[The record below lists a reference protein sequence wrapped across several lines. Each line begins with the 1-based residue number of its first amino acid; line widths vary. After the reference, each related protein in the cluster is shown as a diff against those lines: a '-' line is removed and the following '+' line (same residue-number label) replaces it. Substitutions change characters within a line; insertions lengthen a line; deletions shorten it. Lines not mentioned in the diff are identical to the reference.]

1 MKMKTTLC
9 ILTIALLTLAQ
20 TIKADPLTTSLD
32 EAAESTISQ
41 VVALKPGVYLGS
53 QLTKTNTVY
62 EITEDYDLHNKK
74 VVVPSG
80 CTLVFKGGRIRNGVL
95 DLNNCSI
102 VGSGICCS
110 ILRPK
115 DQSYPL
121 SSFLADV
128 SNQKL
133 NRSVVQ
139 TLLDAKV
146 PVIIDMPEIT
156 FDDYLSVKNTAVV
169 QSVSN
174 RRAIL
179 NFPNSRGF
187 VWDEKG
193 YSANNSFQSIIINSR
208 GSSFDFVNGGKESRP
223 RNVYLSTFRELR
235 VNSIEG
241 NCFDAGISNL
251 GSTGDSCTFDNLFE
265 SIEVV
270 APKGS
275 GFVGLSSNT
284 QHFIKIRCMG
294 CGVAFFYNCSG
305 VFDSCNGTWGNT
317 TPTFYKGTRRT
328 SKSAARYSCIFR
340 NCNVESYQSVLFD
353 CRDAMCYMD
362 VSFENCSFY
371 VTPNN
376 KKVVDYYPF
385 DFDVLFKLR
394 IFNSKFNYYSDAK
407 FDSQHTLFRIGA
419 PSNISS
425 YDVDQDI
432 SFTDMNSYHFTVSGH
447 GTVVN
452 SSAAKSS
459 YQRVVY
465 DKTKNA
471 DIDLLRVRAL
481 LPTITPV
488 LIKNTK
494 SIQSLPLQL
503 GEELGSLYNL
513 KCSIDSNGGVV
524 SLQYAQM
531 QTWLSNYYSYIPWQ
545 FYIRNANQNAK
556 IVIKNNLAYG
566 GRFFCETNSDIT
578 LAPGETVSVK
588 YVTKEISGD
597 KDYFLV
603 SPAISRTSL
612 SLNQVGNQRP
622 VNPHIGYQY
631 FDTSLGYPIW
641 WNGKNWVDSA
651 GRVQH

>member
-1 MKMKTTLC
+1 MKTSLC
-9 ILTIALLTLAQ
+9 ILNIALLTLAQ

-53 QLTKTNTVY
+53 QLTKTNTEY
-62 EITEDYDLHNKK
+62 EITEDYDLLNKK

-187 VWDEKG
+187 VWDAKG

-208 GSSFDFVNGGKESRP
+208 GSSFDFVNGGRESRP
-223 RNVYLSTFRELR
+223 RNVYLSTFREIR

-265 SIEVV
+265 SIEVI

-284 QHFIKIRCMG
+284 QHFIKVRCMG

-371 VTPNN
+371 MTPNS
-376 KKVVDYYPF
+376 KKVIDYYPF

-394 IFNSKFNYYSDAK
+394 IFNSKFNYYNDAK
-407 FDSQHTLFRIGA
+407 FDNQYTLFRIGA

-452 SSAAKSS
+452 SAAAKSS

-481 LPTITPV
+481 LPTMSSIV
-488 LIKNTK
+488 INNAK
-494 SIQSLPLQL
+494 STQALPLQL
-503 GEELGSLYNL
+503 GEELGALYNI
-513 KCSIDSNGGVV
+513 KCAIDSKGGII
-524 SLQYAQM
+524 SLQYAQL
-531 QTWLSNYYSYIPWQ
+531 QPLFDSFYSYVPWQ
-545 FYIRNANQNAK
+545 FYLRNANENAQ
-556 IVIKNNLAYG
+556 IILKNNLAYG
-566 GRFFCETNSDIT
+566 GRFVCEMGQDIV
-578 LAPGETVSVK
+578 LNPGETVQVK
-588 YVTKEISGD
+588 YITKEISGSSN
-597 KDYFLV
+597 YFIV
-603 SPAISRTSL
+603 SPVLTKSSYTR
-612 SLNQVGNQRP
+612 NQVGTQRP
-622 VNPHIGYQY
+622 SNPNVGFQF
-631 FDTSLGYPIW
+631 FDSSLGRPIW
-641 WNGKNWVDSA
+641 WSGSKWVDAS
-651 GRVQH
+651 GKSVD